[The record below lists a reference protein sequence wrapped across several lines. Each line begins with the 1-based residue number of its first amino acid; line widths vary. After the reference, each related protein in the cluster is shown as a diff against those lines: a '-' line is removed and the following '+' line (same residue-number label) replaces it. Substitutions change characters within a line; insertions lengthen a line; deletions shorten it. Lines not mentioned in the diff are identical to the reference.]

1 MVLSLLYSSSFVDDA
16 QCDVYQT
23 MIADTAYTHAIDLH
37 CCAVLSSD
45 ALLLSDG
52 CV

>member
-23 MIADTAYTHAIDLH
+23 MIAAYTYAIDLH

-45 ALLLSDG
+45 ALLLSYG